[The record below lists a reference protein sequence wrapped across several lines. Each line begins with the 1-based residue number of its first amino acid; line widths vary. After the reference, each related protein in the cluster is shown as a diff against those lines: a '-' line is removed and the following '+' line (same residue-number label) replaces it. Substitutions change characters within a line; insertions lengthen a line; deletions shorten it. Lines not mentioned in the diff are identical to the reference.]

1 MSPRAKKKPPAP
13 TAGPTLDDLLDA
25 ASDARQR
32 AYAPYSR
39 FLVGA
44 ALKTAS
50 GEVVTGCN
58 VENASY
64 GLSVCAERAAIIK
77 AVSEGHDAFSTL
89 AVITGTSPP
98 APPCGTCLQ
107 TLSEFAEDLEVV
119 IANDAG
125 ERVRLSLQQLLPFRF
140 RPDMLSGGDG

>member
-1 MSPRAKKKPPAP
+1 MSPRAKRKSPAKK
-13 TAGPTLDDLLDA
+13 AGPTVDDLLDA
-25 ASDARQR
+25 ANEVRER

-39 FLVGA
+39 FRVGA
-44 ALKTAS
+44 ALLTKS

-64 GLSVCAERAAIIK
+64 GLSVCAERAAIVR
-77 AVSEGHDAFSTL
+77 AVAEGHDAFDTL

-107 TLSEFAEDLEVV
+107 TLSEFADDLRVI
-119 IANDAG
+119 IANDTG
-125 ERVRLSLQQLLPFRF
+125 EKVHLSLKALLPFRF
-140 RPDMLSGGDG
+140 RPEMLGDA